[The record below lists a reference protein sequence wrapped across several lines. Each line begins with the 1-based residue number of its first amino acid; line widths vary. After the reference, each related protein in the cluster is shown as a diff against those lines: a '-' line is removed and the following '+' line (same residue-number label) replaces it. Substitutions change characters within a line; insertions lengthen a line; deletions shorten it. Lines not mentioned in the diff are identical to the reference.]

1 MKLWGQY
8 PDLAVFPGTVLLNDT
23 RPGDPDYPSSPLTQS
38 QLSAEEPALSDGAC
52 QAGARLYSQEG
63 AGLQSTCFHMH
74 KSTDEAAVPKH

>member
-8 PDLAVFPGTVLLNDT
+8 PDLAVFPGTVLLSDK

-38 QLSAEEPALSDGAC
+38 QLSAEEPALSNGAC

-63 AGLQSTCFHMH
+63 AGPQSKC
-74 KSTDEAAVPKH
+74 KSIDEATVPKH

>member
-8 PDLAVFPGTVLLNDT
+8 PDLAVFPGTVLLDDK

-38 QLSAEEPALSDGAC
+38 QLTAEEPALSSGAC

-63 AGLQSTCFHMH
+63 ARLMCMCMQYT
-74 KSTDEAAVPKH
+74 